1 MILETK
7 EDSFNR
13 EWSVT
18 TGLTQI
24 KSEKYTLALIIKM
37 FLLTFAKAT

>member
-7 EDSFNR
+7 EESFNR

-18 TGLTQI
+18 TDLTQI
-24 KSEKYTLALIIKM
+24 KSEKCTLALTIKM
-37 FLLTFAKAT
+37 VLLTFTKAT